1 MKTSIVLLVLFA
13 GTSTV
18 LAQPQLQRGVYS
30 LSGSLGFSSSSTTSP
45 YGESNTSEISLFPS
59 LAYFVLDHIE
69 LSVGPSYLYA
79 SSEVSSPGF
88 PSSTT
93 TSSLMGIRLGL
104 RYYFQ
109 SEKIAPFV
117 GANGGVSW
125 SKVSGGTPFSPPLR
139 IYAVQIGADYFVA
152 QTFALEPMIQYGGVK
167 TSGTSETGFNIVIG
181 AKYFIL

>member
-1 MKTSIVLLVLFA
+1 MKTLIVLLILFA
-13 GTSTV
+13 GASTV

-30 LSGSLGFSSSSTTSP
+30 VSGSLGFSSSSATSP
-45 YGESNTSEISLFPS
+45 GGESNISEISLFPS

-69 LSVGPSYLYA
+69 LNVGPSYLYA

-93 TSSLMGIRLGL
+93 TTSSMGIRLGL

-117 GANGGVSW
+117 GAHGGVSW

-139 IYAVQIGADYFVA
+139 IYAIEIGADYFVA
-152 QTFALEPMIQYGGVK
+152 QTFALEPMIQYGGFK
-167 TSGTSETGFNIVIG
+167 TSSASETGFEIAIG
-181 AKYFIL
+181 VKYFIL